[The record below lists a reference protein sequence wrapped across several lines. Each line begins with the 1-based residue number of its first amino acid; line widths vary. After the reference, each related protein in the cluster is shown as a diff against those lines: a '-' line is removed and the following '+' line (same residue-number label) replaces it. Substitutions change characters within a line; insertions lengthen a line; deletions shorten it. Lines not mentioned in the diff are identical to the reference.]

1 MKIFSKLTLRYGK
14 EKEAKTVYYALKP
27 DNILIKEGMVIRDLL
42 EHSNVKIIIELEGD
56 SRIIGTLYSTLNE
69 ILAHV
74 KSIETL
80 LRKLK

>member
-42 EHSNVKIIIELEGD
+42 ENSKVKIIIELEGD
-56 SRIIGTLYSTLNE
+56 SRIIGTLYLSLIHISEPT
-69 ILAHV
+69 
-74 KSIETL
+74 
-80 LRKLK
+80 RPY